1 MVRNKRLSFDER
13 KQQIKRV
20 AARIFVE
27 KGFDNTTMEDLV
39 KETGLSKG
47 GLYHYYKNTTS
58 VLYDIMLDGIIY
70 RNTIITQSLASGK
83 TWTVEFFADEM
94 AKKAVDTN
102 ELMPVYVELLL
113 AKKRNSQLDEVY
125 KQLERTTLEMFK
137 TQNIE
142 AETLNIAPNR
152 VAFMAFFVNAI
163 ILSANVLKA
172 HELVQDNQNLIKD
185 IILRILVQSDSE
197 NSTSQ
202 AERANAQQPSEPR
215 ADESK
220 PQPQP
225 RQHEQHTSKSR
236 EHQPHQHAN
245 KPQPQPH
252 EHEQHASKPQPHP
265 PQPHQRKQHH
275 ATPSPSTK
283 ERL

>member
-27 KGFDNTTMEDLV
+27 KGFDNATMEDLV

-47 GLYHYYKNTTS
+47 GLYHYYKNTTGI
-58 VLYDIMLDGIIY
+58 LYDIMLDGIVY
-70 RNTIITQSLASGK
+70 RNNVIAQSIADGRQWSIEFLA
-83 TWTVEFFADEM
+83 EEL

-113 AKKRNSQLDEVY
+113 AKKRNSRLEEVY
-125 KQLERTTLEMFK
+125 RQLEHTTLEMFK
-137 TQNIE
+137 TQNIDT
-142 AETLNIAPNR
+142 ETLNIAPNR
-152 VAFMAFFVNAI
+152 VAFMAFFINAI

-172 HELVQDNQNLIKD
+172 HELVQDNQALIKE
-185 IILRILVQSDSE
+185 ILLSILKQTDSG
-197 NSTSQ
+197 NDTSR
-202 AERANAQQPSEPR
+202 AERAHAQ
-215 ADESK
+215 
-220 PQPQP
+220 
-225 RQHEQHTSKSR
+225 
-236 EHQPHQHAN
+236 
-245 KPQPQPH
+245 
-252 EHEQHASKPQPHP
+252 QPHP

>member
-142 AETLNIAPNR
+142 TETLNIAPNR
-152 VAFMAFFVNAI
+152 VAFMAFFLNAI

-185 IILRILVQSDSE
+185 IILRILEQGNLE

-202 AERANAQQPSEPR
+202 GERADAQQPSEPR

-220 PQPQP
+220 PREPQP
-225 RQHEQHTSKSR
+225 LQHEQHTSKPPQCAS
-236 EHQPHQHAN
+236 
-245 KPQPQPH
+245 KSQPQPRQ
-252 EHEQHASKPQPHP
+252 HEQHASKPQPHP

>member
-27 KGFDNTTMEDLV
+27 KGFDNTTMKDLV

-70 RNTIITQSLASGK
+70 RNTIIAQSLASGK

-142 AETLNIAPNR
+142 TETLNIAPNR
-152 VAFMAFFVNAI
+152 VAFMAFFLNAI
-163 ILSANVLKA
+163 ILSANVL
-172 HELVQDNQNLIKD
+172 LSLIH
-185 IILRILVQSDSE
+185 I
-197 NSTSQ
+197 
-202 AERANAQQPSEPR
+202 
-215 ADESK
+215 
-220 PQPQP
+220 
-225 RQHEQHTSKSR
+225 
-236 EHQPHQHAN
+236 
-245 KPQPQPH
+245 
-252 EHEQHASKPQPHP
+252 
-265 PQPHQRKQHH
+265 
-275 ATPSPSTK
+275 
-283 ERL
+283 

>member
-47 GLYHYYKNTTS
+47 GLYHYYKNTAGI
-58 VLYDIMLDGIIY
+58 LYDIMLDGIVY
-70 RNTIITQSLASGK
+70 RNNVIAQSIANGRQWSMEFLA
-83 TWTVEFFADEM
+83 EEM

-102 ELMPVYVELLL
+102 KLMPVYVELLL
-113 AKKRNSQLDEVY
+113 AKKRNSRLEEVY
-125 KQLERTTLEMFK
+125 KQLERTTFEMFK
-137 TQNIE
+137 AQNIE
-142 AETLNIAPNR
+142 AETLNIAPSR
-152 VAFMAFFVNAI
+152 VAFMIFFVNAI

-172 HELVQDNQNLIKD
+172 HELVQDNQDLIKD
-185 IILRILVQSDSE
+185 IILRILEQSDPE

-202 AERANAQQPSEPR
+202 AERANAPHSREPR
-215 ADESK
+215 ADETK
-220 PQPQP
+220 P
-225 RQHEQHTSKSR
+225 
-236 EHQPHQHAN
+236 HA
-245 KPQPQPH
+245 
-252 EHEQHASKPQPHP
+252 PHP
-265 PQPHQRKQHH
+265 HARSQHH
-275 ATPSPSTK
+275 TTPSPSRK

>member
-47 GLYHYYKNTTS
+47 GLYHYYKNTAGI
-58 VLYDIMLDGIIY
+58 LYDIMLDGIVY
-70 RNTIITQSLASGK
+70 RNNVIAQSIANGRQWSMEFLA
-83 TWTVEFFADEM
+83 EEM
-94 AKKAVDTN
+94 AKKAVDAN

-113 AKKRNSQLDEVY
+113 AKKRNPHLEEVY
-125 KQLERTTLEMFK
+125 RQLEHTTFEMFK
-137 TQNIE
+137 AQNIE
-142 AETLNIAPNR
+142 AETLNIAPSR
-152 VAFMAFFVNAI
+152 VAFMIFFVNAI

-172 HELVQDNQNLIKD
+172 HELVQDNQDLIKD
-185 IILRILVQSDSE
+185 IILRILEQSDSE

-202 AERANAQQPSEPR
+202 AERANAPHSREAR

-220 PQPQP
+220 P
-225 RQHEQHTSKSR
+225 
-236 EHQPHQHAN
+236 HA
-245 KPQPQPH
+245 
-252 EHEQHASKPQPHP
+252 PHP
-265 PQPHQRKQHH
+265 HARSQHH
-275 ATPSPSTK
+275 TTPSPSRK

>member
-1 MVRNKRLSFDER
+1 MVRNKRLNFDER

-185 IILRILVQSDSE
+185 IILRILEQGNLE

-202 AERANAQQPSEPR
+202 GERADAQQPSEPR
-215 ADESK
+215 ASK
-220 PQPQP
+220 PLNPQP
-225 RQHEQHTSKSR
+225 RQ
-236 EHQPHQHAN
+236 
-245 KPQPQPH
+245 
-252 EHEQHASKPQPHP
+252 HEQHASKPQPHP

>member
-39 KETGLSKG
+39 KETGFSKG

-70 RNTIITQSLASGK
+70 RNTIIAQSLASGK

-142 AETLNIAPNR
+142 TETLNIAPNR
-152 VAFMAFFVNAI
+152 VAFMAFFLNAI

-172 HELVQDNQNLIKD
+172 HELVQDNQDLIKD
-185 IILRILVQSDSE
+185 IILRILEQSDSE
-197 NSTSQ
+197 NITSQ
-202 AERANAQQPSEPR
+202 AERAHAQEPCEPR
-215 ADESK
+215 ADENK
-220 PQPQP
+220 PLDPHPQ
-225 RQHEQHTSKSR
+225 
-236 EHQPHQHAN
+236 QPH
-245 KPQPQPH
+245 
-252 EHEQHASKPQPHP
+252 QHASKPQPHP

>member
-13 KQQIKRV
+13 KQQIKRA
-20 AARIFVE
+20 AARIFTE
-27 KGFDNTTMEDLV
+27 KGFENTAMEDLV

-47 GLYHYYKNTTS
+47 GLYHYYKNTTGI
-58 VLYDIMLDGIIY
+58 LYDIMLDGIAY
-70 RNTIITQSLASGK
+70 RNNVIAQSIADGRQWSMEFLA
-83 TWTVEFFADEM
+83 EEM

-113 AKKRNSQLDEVY
+113 AKKRNSRLDEVY

-142 AETLNIAPNR
+142 TETLNIAPNR
-152 VAFMAFFVNAI
+152 VAFMAFFINAI

-172 HELVQDNQNLIKD
+172 HELVQDNQDLIKD
-185 IILRILVQSDSE
+185 IILRILAQSDSE

-202 AERANAQQPSEPR
+202 AERMDAPQPHNPCAE
-215 ADESK
+215 ESK
-220 PQPQP
+220 P
-225 RQHEQHTSKSR
+225 HV
-236 EHQPHQHAN
+236 
-245 KPQPQPH
+245 
-252 EHEQHASKPQPHP
+252 PQPHP
-265 PQPHQRKQHH
+265 QQPRQRKQHH
-275 ATPSPSTK
+275 ATPSPSAK

>member
-47 GLYHYYKNTTS
+47 GLYHYYKNTTGI
-58 VLYDIMLDGIIY
+58 LYDIMLDGIVY
-70 RNTIITQSLASGK
+70 RNNVIAQSIADGRQWSIEFLA
-83 TWTVEFFADEM
+83 EEL
-94 AKKAVDTN
+94 AKKAVDAN

-113 AKKRNSQLDEVY
+113 AKKRNSRLEEVY
-125 KQLERTTLEMFK
+125 RQLEHTTLEMFK
-137 TQNIE
+137 TQNIDT
-142 AETLNIAPNR
+142 ETLNIAPNR
-152 VAFMAFFVNAI
+152 VAFMAFFINAI

-172 HELVQDNQNLIKD
+172 HELVQDNQDLIKD
-185 IILRILVQSDSE
+185 IILRILEQSDSE
-197 NSTSQ
+197 NITSQ
-202 AERANAQQPSEPR
+202 AERAHAQEPCEPR

-220 PQPQP
+220 PLDPHPQ
-225 RQHEQHTSKSR
+225 
-236 EHQPHQHAN
+236 QPH
-245 KPQPQPH
+245 
-252 EHEQHASKPQPHP
+252 QHASKPQPHP

>member
-58 VLYDIMLDGIIY
+58 VLYDIMLDGIVY
-70 RNTIITQSLASGK
+70 RNNVIAQSIADGRQWSIEFLA
-83 TWTVEFFADEM
+83 EEL

-113 AKKRNSQLDEVY
+113 AKKRNSRLEEVY
-125 KQLERTTLEMFK
+125 RQLEHTTLEMFK
-137 TQNIE
+137 TQNIDT
-142 AETLNIAPNR
+142 ETLNIAPNR
-152 VAFMAFFVNAI
+152 VAFMAFFINAI

-172 HELVQDNQNLIKD
+172 HELVQDNQALIKE
-185 IILRILVQSDSE
+185 ILLSILKQTDSG
-197 NSTSQ
+197 NDTSR
-202 AERANAQQPSEPR
+202 AERAHAQ
-215 ADESK
+215 
-220 PQPQP
+220 
-225 RQHEQHTSKSR
+225 
-236 EHQPHQHAN
+236 
-245 KPQPQPH
+245 
-252 EHEQHASKPQPHP
+252 QPHP

>member
-47 GLYHYYKNTTS
+47 GLYHYYKNTTGI
-58 VLYDIMLDGIIY
+58 LYDIMLDGIVY
-70 RNTIITQSLASGK
+70 RNNVIAQSIADGRQWSIEFLA
-83 TWTVEFFADEM
+83 EEM
-94 AKKAVDTN
+94 AKKAVDAN

-113 AKKRNSQLDEVY
+113 AKKRNPQLEEVY
-125 KQLERTTLEMFK
+125 KQLERTTFERFK
-137 TQNIE
+137 AQNIE
-142 AETLNIAPNR
+142 AETLNIAPSR
-152 VAFMAFFVNAI
+152 VAFMIFFVNAI

-172 HELVQDNQNLIKD
+172 HELVQDNQDLIKD
-185 IILRILVQSDSE
+185 IILRILEQSDSE

-202 AERANAQQPSEPR
+202 AERANAPHSREAR

-220 PQPQP
+220 P
-225 RQHEQHTSKSR
+225 
-236 EHQPHQHAN
+236 HA
-245 KPQPQPH
+245 
-252 EHEQHASKPQPHP
+252 PHP
-265 PQPHQRKQHH
+265 HARSQHH
-275 ATPSPSTK
+275 TTPSPSRK

>member
-70 RNTIITQSLASGK
+70 RNTIIAQSLASGK

-142 AETLNIAPNR
+142 TETLNIAPNR
-152 VAFMAFFVNAI
+152 VAFMAFFLNAI

-172 HELVQDNQNLIKD
+172 HELVQDNQDLIKD
-185 IILRILVQSDSE
+185 IILRILEQSDSE
-197 NSTSQ
+197 NITSQ
-202 AERANAQQPSEPR
+202 AERAHAQEPCEPR

-220 PQPQP
+220 PLDPHPQQ
-225 RQHEQHTSKSR
+225 RH
-236 EHQPHQHAN
+236 
-245 KPQPQPH
+245 
-252 EHEQHASKPQPHP
+252 QHASKPQPHP

>member
-20 AARIFVE
+20 AARIFTE

-47 GLYHYYKNTTS
+47 GLYHYYKNTAS
-58 VLYDIMLDGIIY
+58 VLYDIMIDGIIY
-70 RNTIITQSLASGK
+70 RNTIIAQSIASGK
-83 TWTVEFFADEM
+83 TWTVEFLAAEM

-113 AKKRNSQLDEVY
+113 AKKRNSQLEEVY
-125 KQLERTTLEMFK
+125 KELERTTFEMFK
-137 TQNIE
+137 AQNIE
-142 AETLNIAPNR
+142 AETLNIAPNHI
-152 VAFMAFFVNAI
+152 AFMVFFVNAI

-172 HELVQDNQNLIKD
+172 HELVHANQDLIKD
-185 IILRILVQSDSE
+185 IVLRILEQSDSK

-202 AERANAQQPSEPR
+202 AERANAPHSREPR
-215 ADESK
+215 ADEGT
-220 PQPQP
+220 P
-225 RQHEQHTSKSR
+225 RQRTSHTS
-236 EHQPHQHAN
+236 
-245 KPQPQPH
+245 
-252 EHEQHASKPQPHP
+252 ASKPRQRNAHTRPPTTSNPNPHP
-265 PQPHQRKQHH
+265 RASSQHH
-275 ATPSPSTK
+275 TTPSPSAK

>member
-27 KGFDNTTMEDLV
+27 KGFENTTMEDLI

-47 GLYHYYKNTTS
+47 GLYHYYKNTTGI
-58 VLYDIMLDGIIY
+58 LYDIMLDGIVY
-70 RNTIITQSLASGK
+70 RNNVIAQSIADGRQWSIEFLA
-83 TWTVEFFADEM
+83 EEL
-94 AKKAVDTN
+94 AKKAVDAN

-113 AKKRNSQLDEVY
+113 AKKRNSRLEEVY

-142 AETLNIAPNR
+142 TETLNIAPNR
-152 VAFMAFFVNAI
+152 VAFMAFFINAI

-185 IILRILVQSDSE
+185 IILRILEQGNLE

-202 AERANAQQPSEPR
+202 GERADAQQPSEPR

-220 PQPQP
+220 PREQQP
-225 RQHEQHTSKSR
+225 RQ
-236 EHQPHQHAN
+236 
-245 KPQPQPH
+245 
-252 EHEQHASKPQPHP
+252 HEQHASKPQPHP

>member
-70 RNTIITQSLASGK
+70 RNTIIAQSLASGK

-152 VAFMAFFVNAI
+152 VAFMAFFLNAI

-172 HELVQDNQNLIKD
+172 HELVQDNQDLIKD
-185 IILRILVQSDSE
+185 IILRILEQSDSE

-202 AERANAQQPSEPR
+202 AERTNAPHSREAR

-220 PQPQP
+220 P
-225 RQHEQHTSKSR
+225 
-236 EHQPHQHAN
+236 HA
-245 KPQPQPH
+245 
-252 EHEQHASKPQPHP
+252 PHP
-265 PQPHQRKQHH
+265 HARSQHH
-275 ATPSPSTK
+275 TTPSPSTK

>member
-70 RNTIITQSLASGK
+70 RNTIIAQSLASGK

-142 AETLNIAPNR
+142 TETLNIAPNR
-152 VAFMAFFVNAI
+152 VAFMAFFLNAI

-172 HELVQDNQNLIKD
+172 HELVQNNQDLIKD
-185 IILRILVQSDSE
+185 IILRILEQSDSE
-197 NSTSQ
+197 NITSQ
-202 AERANAQQPSEPR
+202 AERAHAQEPCEPR

-220 PQPQP
+220 PLDPRPQ
-225 RQHEQHTSKSR
+225 
-236 EHQPHQHAN
+236 QPH
-245 KPQPQPH
+245 
-252 EHEQHASKPQPHP
+252 QHASKPQPHP

>member
-47 GLYHYYKNTTS
+47 GLYHYYKNTAGI
-58 VLYDIMLDGIIY
+58 LYDIMLDGIVY
-70 RNTIITQSLASGK
+70 RNNVIAQSIANGRQWSMEFLA
-83 TWTVEFFADEM
+83 EEM

-102 ELMPVYVELLL
+102 KLMPVYVELLL
-113 AKKRNSQLDEVY
+113 AKKRNPHLEEVY
-125 KQLERTTLEMFK
+125 RQLEHTTFELFK
-137 TQNIE
+137 AQNIE

-152 VAFMAFFVNAI
+152 VAFMIFFVNAI

-172 HELVQDNQNLIKD
+172 HELVQDNQDLIKD
-185 IILRILVQSDSE
+185 IILRILEQSDSE
-197 NSTSQ
+197 NITSQ
-202 AERANAQQPSEPR
+202 AERAHAQEPCEPR

-220 PQPQP
+220 PLDPHPQ
-225 RQHEQHTSKSR
+225 
-236 EHQPHQHAN
+236 QPH
-245 KPQPQPH
+245 
-252 EHEQHASKPQPHP
+252 QHASKPQPHP
-265 PQPHQRKQHH
+265 PQAR
-275 ATPSPSTK
+275 
-283 ERL
+283 

>member
-58 VLYDIMLDGIIY
+58 VLYDIMLDGIVY
-70 RNTIITQSLASGK
+70 RNNVIAQSIASGK
-83 TWTVEFFADEM
+83 TWTVEFLAAEM

-102 ELMPVYVELLL
+102 KLMPVYVELLL
-113 AKKRNSQLDEVY
+113 AKKRNSQLEEVY
-125 KQLERTTLEMFK
+125 KQLERTTFERFK
-137 TQNIE
+137 AQNIE
-142 AETLNIAPNR
+142 AETLNIAPSR
-152 VAFMAFFVNAI
+152 VAFMIFFVNAI

-172 HELVQDNQNLIKD
+172 HELVQDNQDLIKD
-185 IILRILVQSDSE
+185 IILRILEQSDSD

-202 AERANAQQPSEPR
+202 AQRANAPHSREPR

-220 PQPQP
+220 PHAP
-225 RQHEQHTSKSR
+225 RT
-236 EHQPHQHAN
+236 HAN
-245 KPQPQPH
+245 TH
-252 EHEQHASKPQPHP
+252 
-265 PQPHQRKQHH
+265 RH

>member
-58 VLYDIMLDGIIY
+58 VLYDIMLDGVVY
-70 RNTIITQSLASGK
+70 RNNVIAQSIASGK
-83 TWTVEFFADEM
+83 TWTVEFLAAEM

-102 ELMPVYVELLL
+102 KLMPVYVELLL
-113 AKKRNSQLDEVY
+113 AKKRNSRLEEVY
-125 KQLERTTLEMFK
+125 KQLERTTFEMFK
-137 TQNIE
+137 AQNIE

-152 VAFMAFFVNAI
+152 VAFMIFFVNAI

-172 HELVQDNQNLIKD
+172 HELVQDNQDLIKD
-185 IILRILVQSDSE
+185 IILRILEQSDSE

-202 AERANAQQPSEPR
+202 AERANAPHSREAR

-220 PQPQP
+220 P
-225 RQHEQHTSKSR
+225 HA
-236 EHQPHQHAN
+236 PHPHAN
-245 KPQPQPH
+245 TH
-252 EHEQHASKPQPHP
+252 
-265 PQPHQRKQHH
+265 RCT
-275 ATPSPSTK
+275 TPSPSRK

>member
-47 GLYHYYKNTTS
+47 GLYHYYKNTTGI
-58 VLYDIMLDGIIY
+58 LYDIMLDGIVY
-70 RNTIITQSLASGK
+70 RNNVIAQSIASGK
-83 TWTVEFFADEM
+83 TWTVEFLAAEM

-102 ELMPVYVELLL
+102 KLMPVYVELLL
-113 AKKRNSQLDEVY
+113 AKKRNSQLEEVY
-125 KQLERTTLEMFK
+125 KQLERTTFERFK
-137 TQNIE
+137 AQNIE
-142 AETLNIAPNR
+142 AETLNIAPSR
-152 VAFMAFFVNAI
+152 VAFMIFFVNAI

-172 HELVQDNQNLIKD
+172 HELVQDNQDLIKD
-185 IILRILVQSDSE
+185 IILRILEQSDSE

-202 AERANAQQPSEPR
+202 AERANAPHSREAR
-215 ADESK
+215 ADETK
-220 PQPQP
+220 P
-225 RQHEQHTSKSR
+225 
-236 EHQPHQHAN
+236 HA
-245 KPQPQPH
+245 
-252 EHEQHASKPQPHP
+252 PHP
-265 PQPHQRKQHH
+265 HARSQHH
-275 ATPSPSTK
+275 TTPSPSRK

>member
-70 RNTIITQSLASGK
+70 RNTIIAQSLASGK

-142 AETLNIAPNR
+142 TETLNIAPNR
-152 VAFMAFFVNAI
+152 VAFMAFFLNAI

-172 HELVQDNQNLIKD
+172 HELVQDNQDLIKD
-185 IILRILVQSDSE
+185 IILRILEQSDSE

-202 AERANAQQPSEPR
+202 AERANAPHSREAR

-220 PQPQP
+220 P
-225 RQHEQHTSKSR
+225 
-236 EHQPHQHAN
+236 HA
-245 KPQPQPH
+245 
-252 EHEQHASKPQPHP
+252 PHP
-265 PQPHQRKQHH
+265 HARSQHH
-275 ATPSPSTK
+275 TTPSPSRK

>member
-58 VLYDIMLDGIIY
+58 VLYDIMLDGIVY
-70 RNTIITQSLASGK
+70 RDNVIAQSIASGK
-83 TWTVEFFADEM
+83 TWTVEFLAAEM

-102 ELMPVYVELLL
+102 KLMPVYVELLL
-113 AKKRNSQLDEVY
+113 AKKRNSQLEEVY
-125 KQLERTTLEMFK
+125 KQLERTTFERFK
-137 TQNIE
+137 AQNIE

-152 VAFMAFFVNAI
+152 VAFMIFFVNAI

-172 HELVQDNQNLIKD
+172 HELVQDNQDLIKD
-185 IILRILVQSDSE
+185 IILRILEQSDSE

-202 AERANAQQPSEPR
+202 AERANAPHSREPR

-220 PQPQP
+220 PHAP
-225 RQHEQHTSKSR
+225 R
-236 EHQPHQHAN
+236 PHAN
-245 KPQPQPH
+245 TH
-252 EHEQHASKPQPHP
+252 
-265 PQPHQRKQHH
+265 RCT
-275 ATPSPSTK
+275 TPSPSRK

>member
-58 VLYDIMLDGIIY
+58 VLYDIMLDGIVY
-70 RNTIITQSLASGK
+70 RDNVIAQSIASGK
-83 TWTVEFFADEM
+83 TWTVEFLAAEM

-102 ELMPVYVELLL
+102 KLMPVYVELLL
-113 AKKRNSQLDEVY
+113 AKKRNSQLEEVY
-125 KQLERTTLEMFK
+125 KQLERTTFERFK
-137 TQNIE
+137 AQNIE
-142 AETLNIAPNR
+142 AETLNIAPSR
-152 VAFMAFFVNAI
+152 VAFMFFFVNAI

-172 HELVQDNQNLIKD
+172 HELVQDNQDLIKD
-185 IILRILVQSDSE
+185 IILRILEQSDSE

-202 AERANAQQPSEPR
+202 AERANAPHSREPR

-220 PQPQP
+220 PHAP
-225 RQHEQHTSKSR
+225 R
-236 EHQPHQHAN
+236 PHAN
-245 KPQPQPH
+245 TH
-252 EHEQHASKPQPHP
+252 
-265 PQPHQRKQHH
+265 RCT
-275 ATPSPSTK
+275 TPSPSRK

>member
-27 KGFDNTTMEDLV
+27 KGFGNTTMEDLI

-47 GLYHYYKNTTS
+47 GLYHYYKNTTGI
-58 VLYDIMLDGIIY
+58 LYDIMLDGIAY
-70 RNTIITQSLASGK
+70 RNNVIAQSIADGRQWSMEFLA
-83 TWTVEFFADEM
+83 EEM
-94 AKKAVDTN
+94 AKKAVDAN

-113 AKKRNSQLDEVY
+113 AKKRNSRLEEVY

-142 AETLNIAPNR
+142 TETLNIAPNR
-152 VAFMAFFVNAI
+152 VAFMAFFINAI

-185 IILRILVQSDSE
+185 IILRILEQGNLE

-202 AERANAQQPSEPR
+202 GERADAQQPSEPR

-220 PQPQP
+220 PREQQP
-225 RQHEQHTSKSR
+225 RQ
-236 EHQPHQHAN
+236 
-245 KPQPQPH
+245 
-252 EHEQHASKPQPHP
+252 HEQHASKPQPHP